1 MLTYILD
8 ANLLAPRLLVICWVV
23 ALAAILALLIRRPG
37 RWLIPIGIGVGV
49 ALVVTLIC
57 LFVVNV
63 WPKPFGDSVSAQN
76 WLWIGGGFIGMAI
89 GISSLRRSPWW
100 RKTVAVIA
108 VLAAFS
114 SAAVEVNDSYGQ
126 YPSIRSVLGWTTYAT
141 FTETAPVVP
150 SQSGTAL
157 WKTWSPPSG
166 LPAHGKLYTAV
177 IPGTISGF
185 VARPASIYLPPAAL
199 TAHPP
204 ALPVVIALAGQ
215 PGSPSMVFTA
225 GHLADILDE
234 YAAHNNGLAPI
245 VVAPD
250 QLGTPTANPMCV
262 DSPLGNS
269 QTYLTKDVPAWISA
283 HLGVSPDHHDWSI
296 LGFSQGGTCAIQLGA
311 AFPTVFG
318 SLADLSGEPAPTL
331 NDEQSTVTLGFHGS
345 QAAYD
350 AAKPLNIL
358 AAHHYTDNYAIF
370 TVGGADSHY
379 GPTQEKLFQ
388 AAKAAG
394 MGAAFR
400 AVRGTSHDW
409 MAATDGMRFS
419 IALLYPRWGLSE
431 KPLSYR

>member
-23 ALAAILALLIRRPG
+23 ALTAILAVLIRRPG
-37 RWLIPIGIGVGV
+37 RWWISVGIGACCAVIIT
-49 ALVVTLIC
+49 VVC

-63 WPKPFGDSVSAQN
+63 WPRPFGEPVSTQN

-89 GISSLRRSPWW
+89 GVVGLIRTPWW
-100 RKTVAVIA
+100 RKIAASVAILASFATAVVAVNA
-108 VLAAFS
+108 
-114 SAAVEVNDSYGQ
+114 SYGQ
-126 YPSIRSVLGWTTYAT
+126 YPSIRSVLGLTTYAT
-141 FTETAPVVP
+141 FTETAPVV
-150 SQSGTAL
+150 SGQNGSL
-157 WKTWSPPSG
+157 WKSWSRPAG
-166 LPAHGKLYTAV
+166 LPAHGKLYTAD
-177 IPGTISGF
+177 IPGTVSGF
-185 VARPASIYLPPAAL
+185 AARPASIYLPPAAL

-215 PGSPSMVFTA
+215 PGSPSSMFTA
-225 GHLADILDE
+225 GHLADILDA
-234 YAAHNNGLAPI
+234 YAAQNNGLAPI
-245 VVAPD
+245 VVSPD
-250 QLGTPTANPMCV
+250 QLGTPLANPMCV

-269 QTYLTKDVPAWISA
+269 QTYLTKDVPSWIQA
-283 HLGVSPDHHDWSI
+283 HLGVSANHRDWSI

-311 AFPTVFG
+311 GFPALFG

-331 NDEQSTVTLGFHGS
+331 NDEQSTVKLGFHGS

-394 MGAAFR
+394 MQATFH

-409 MAATDGMRFS
+409 MAATDGIKLA
-419 IALLYPRWGLSE
+419 IALLYPWWGLSQ
-431 KPLSYR
+431 KPLAQG